1 MAQRTQNTEVG
12 STGASSLSSRVAS
25 LLAAARH
32 GPFAVQAK
40 KAVKLLEGP
49 TAHVRNSGLHKLR
62 QLVLQF
68 SHLHKERQVA
78 LELLL
83 LALEHGDLSAEDAAR
98 SPIAIATVFNG
109 EHQLPCAAF
118 LQPPSAAAAVQP
130 AAAAAAAAGE
140 NLLRLSCR
148 SEALGCLIDLIEGGA
163 LELQQLIDALHARL
177 AAAGNKREAGSSNN
191 NGSVSSEEL
200 LPRQMQLLLV
210 QRLLELALE
219 GKLLPASVRQ
229 PKQDERQQQL
239 PQVVRLQQAA
249 AALRDALIRIS
260 HFCPRVCIAAVEAV
274 SCVLEAVSDR
284 STSSSEVP
292 EGGLPSVTFTALLE
306 PTLLVSMQLLLNST
320 NNSTNAASCSL
331 LPLAVARLLR
341 CMEVVGNAEIE
352 LTARSQKQQ
361 LQQQKQQ
368 AIISDSLLHLSLSAL
383 LRVKEVEE
391 FSCCFSAALQ
401 SIQLRA
407 LAIAA
412 LHNESDACS
421 RGPHSLLLLQQRQ
434 QQARANRLLWEC
446 VCRLCTAR
454 EQQQDLTSL
463 LRQLLRCLDLFI
475 SSRLPNA
482 AAAASASRSGSSSA
496 CSTQSRLSLGMW
508 RIACA
513 TVGWLLWSAAVNE
526 TNTTEVPLLLQ
537 AASSLRNLQP
547 QVAPLPCSSRMASSA
562 AESCCPCIYRQEA
575 LQRICCLSPL
585 LLLLVP
591 LVTQQQLGAGGER
604 CRAPLTEALQKTS
617 FRAHA
622 LLACAAAAAAKGAAA
637 AAEGS
642 DCCGTGA
649 CRLSFDLEE
658 LFGLEGPVEQTSGA
672 AAALPLAIALWS
684 FRILDWGAA
693 EQLLGRESL
702 AAADRLRTEEQQQ
715 ERCVRDT
722 AAAAKTAGEA
732 VLSTGGQLRML
743 FSVLLR
749 RGCLEDLHSASFLL
763 SLPSALLQ
771 QGPYSYLVA
780 CCFLAESL
788 HDRQQAFAAV
798 NALVAAAPAAAL
810 QLLPA
815 LHFAALR
822 LPSTPVLRVLIRWKQ
837 NLPQE
842 PQLQQPRTLPL
853 LPDELIL
860 FDGDEALALIALA
873 AAGGAGDA
881 VTEDCTLQ
889 SVAAER
895 WELLRSISR
904 VFSLSL
910 QALASLGLHKT
921 AVLPAYR
928 ALHDLLPLN
937 PEQQR
942 QQQQQQH
949 THKMESLSSAYDEWL
964 CAARGPAAELPG
976 VATSTLCCCR
986 APSEGGAA
994 AVCTRC
1000 LCCAQCCWCS
1010 GDHLGALA
1018 SCLAAVSPYLLL
1030 SGDGRWF
1037 LLMRSLTRLSA
1048 FEGLPFSKLA
1058 APTPLVDVQQGTQEG
1073 GTPSSPKGSTEAA
1086 GLPAA
1091 PAAAGSAVASAASV
1105 PFILPE
1111 NASPLQHLLLA
1122 FCLQRLEAVS
1132 PQGLLQ
1138 FLPAMEHLVAACTSS
1153 PPLRQ
1158 QQLEGSRQPQQHGAS
1173 GQKHKWLL
1181 ERACGVTL
1189 STLGRLCMRRF
1200 LEPSKIL
1207 RVLRRKCQFLF
1218 NALQAPPGAL
1228 DGCILVLYALSQDLA
1243 EKIEHHWQQEK
1254 HERLQHQQHSKT
1266 TDSGLPSELEGQV
1279 QEQLL
1284 LLEEVAE
1291 AGSSFARSV
1300 ALFAASFILGPLYA
1314 ASADAD
1320 SGSVLRAPAGE
1331 VLSVRFACSEGIGA
1345 VVLHLPLRQLEV
1357 RGAACLLAA
1366 AMRQEQVTRG
1376 SSTAQTPAEMLR
1388 HHHQQLKL
1396 GTVLSKTAA
1405 AAAGDAGGDAQS
1417 ERALIRLLFLS
1428 KPRACGATG
1437 GTAHERRELEE
1448 LRAHAQQEA
1457 RDIARRFV
1465 TAEPLLLVL
1474 LPRICGFFVR
1484 RYITLIPPAVA
1495 ADGELLQLGL
1505 HLLQQLEM
1513 LMPHVT
1519 AGEEQ
1524 LGATPD
1530 VLLGA
1535 LFPAGDPSSSS
1546 SSDVMGFGIRFSEF
1560 SVLASLLS
1568 ALAAQQPALI
1578 PSVTSF
1584 FSTMLHNSSPVPPP
1598 WLTSCSLLALAPLH
1612 ATSADISDI
1621 WMEWP
1626 EGQEGA
1632 AVFASLLRGFNDQTD
1647 DAPQPAE
1654 IQQCLCGGVGK
1665 AGHDLLAG
1673 ARCVFLVAHA
1683 QHNSGDPLLLGTCLR
1698 ALCFAISPTATLFCV
1713 PSAGSQGNRNNLIIT
1728 AELAIAIA
1736 EISRV
1741 VHLQTPDPTC
1751 FYPHLLELYKKLET
1765 LLLSSASPQGSQ
1777 WNALLALG
1785 SLLPIIL
1792 EAGVL
1797 PLDEALWCMQRIEE
1811 ILEQGLPEPCSL
1823 AYAGLAHMAH
1833 SLLPLLLLLQ
1843 RRPRRVLRLQQQVS
1857 ELQRLLLH
1865 FEEIVRQ
1872 WLEAPVVGAVAKLAR
1887 AFAAAALTGAPFLL
1901 LDPTQAAMA
1910 QTNAGAT
1917 GLTSVSLALYGADPA
1932 PGTLRGRQQQPPQE
1946 LRQQQG
1952 KQSDASAAVV
1962 EYLVNLFCGHTS
1974 STSVASFG
1982 GIHGAHV
1989 GRGQSHRD
1997 PDLAGSMVLGLL
2009 YIQLTSYTA
2018 EGSLASLPK
2027 KSLTRLALEQ
2037 LLRIREGQEFLLPE
2051 GLSSVEARLV
2061 DGATAADMR
2070 SLAEEGTSFNEATVL
2085 KSQPDAVQ
2093 SEFGEALGWT
2103 GLIGAQREG
2112 GGASG
2117 LPIQHCICLLEALAC
2132 SGVPAFSELQL
2143 GRRLA
2148 LLFARATEA
2157 TRSAVT
2163 ELAGCK
2169 GLERGV
2175 QRPAPGFADAD
2186 SSSSA
2191 TYIRINRLLKQL
2203 QGCAS
2208 LQLGVLR
2215 FCCRH
2220 CYRLPQL
2227 AALFVGFAHAGFGI
2241 AGGAS
2246 QPAAQEY
2253 QQQQLLR
2260 PPLRRSRRF
2269 TAAVAYYFFALL
2281 PAVAGALSPRELS
2294 SLLGGVLL
2302 RGLLPPAEE
2311 PLLWC
2316 SALHAVRRILE
2327 CTRRGVCCIGKETQ
2341 QRKRWELQQQQRK
2354 RRLHCSQVETE
2365 VPLYIFPSVSHKLR
2379 YYRELHQL
2387 ITLWIMPLLSD
2398 TATANGKQR
2407 LLSSPEKA
2415 IPKTHHETPTEPD
2428 VPKVVAAAAAARRIP
2443 FAVWGTA
2450 AEALI
2455 AFLLLRRDCLL
2466 VQTALNEEDVASLTT
2481 PELQSKRRQHF
2492 LQQQEQEARQ
2502 LMEQLSFLPAFV
2514 VVYLVLSG
2522 VAPLEL
2528 VHRKRRMLI
2537 FELAPSAESGL
2548 SFSSSPQSTMAAI
2561 KGPTSGLSEEPDRS
2575 SNLTD
2580 EDDYLSAEVAALCC
2594 GCAWLPLKEQVE
2606 MLEAFACSGA
2616 SGGSRS
2622 SSDVCVSSV
2631 RCFIGFVTLAA
2642 HMVAPH
2648 LASLILPAIDD
2659 ADDFVTTGERMEG
2672 SCLRP
2677 CSGKETPVG
2686 ACHLVQGCGGSG
2698 LSLCGELAA
2707 FPTLGDDVVERED
2720 SLYNQVAESS
2730 CMYTSQRGIK
2740 HLLLMHHR
2748 WLCYMNRGSNCHEC
2762 CLCSPVCSLGRMF
2775 PQMQLVIGSADGR
2788 GSGASQCLEPLL
2800 LTPAAF
2806 AGARGFFCMSF
2817 APNIYLLSSL
2827 TSHSVQ
2833 QGNGLLAQGTATV
2846 APGGDEMT
2854 GNRKSCSLKGKLD
2867 ALSLC
2872 NELVAECEATTLQ
2885 EKKALYGEEC
2895 HEDFFLERRDAVLLQ
2910 AHLPSSLMH
2919 EACYPKYLGYH
2930 CPSRTRARVSTATLF
2945 AATETLAP
2953 SVVRLLY
2960 DEAQRY
2966 GGIVAGGMF
2975 ETAESGRH
2983 GSSLAQRLR
2992 ILAARLQRVLAE
3004 AQAARD
3010 SQVCS
3015 VQ

>member
-98 SPIAIATVFNG
+98 SPIAIAT
-109 EHQLPCAAF
+109 
-118 LQPPSAAAAVQP
+118 
-130 AAAAAAAAGE
+130 
-140 NLLRLSCR
+140 
-148 SEALGCLIDLIEGGA
+148 
-163 LELQQLIDALHARL
+163 
-177 AAAGNKREAGSSNN
+177 
-191 NGSVSSEEL
+191 
-200 LPRQMQLLLV
+200 
-210 QRLLELALE
+210 RLLELALE

-341 CMEVVGNAEIE
+341 CMEV
-352 LTARSQKQQ
+352 
-361 LQQQKQQ
+361 
-368 AIISDSLLHLSLSAL
+368 
-383 LRVKEVEE
+383 
-391 FSCCFSAALQ
+391 

-637 AAEGS
+637 AALGS

-1584 FSTMLHNSSPVPPP
+1584 FSTMLHNS
-1598 WLTSCSLLALAPLH
+1598 T
-1612 ATSADISDI
+1612 DISDI